1 MDDQVED
8 EVCRNIIKC
17 GKYLERLDLYMR
29 LGYPAKAVEKEF
41 SKFVNRLHRSGLS
54 TGKKMRKGWQRSSPW
69 ETDGKT
75 GARKLWRLCGVYF
88 EVIGF
93 EKTEVSL

>member
-1 MDDQVED
+1 MED

-54 TGKKMRKGWQRSSPW
+54 YRKEDEERLAEIVALGDGWKDRG
-69 ETDGKT
+69 EE
-75 GARKLWRLCGVYF
+75 ALEALWSIF
-88 EVIGF
+88 
-93 EKTEVSL
+93 